1 MVTLRRKGGASGMF
15 HVERISALLLM
26 AATIAAAQSI
36 TSSII
41 GTIHDESGAVVP
53 NAVIT
58 ATNLATNARNEA
70 KADPNGNFVLLQL
83 TPGSYTVEVTA
94 PGFRK
99 YVRSGLVLELQ
110 QQPRID
116 ATLTVG
122 QVTEAVS
129 VTADAAVLET
139 TTSSI
144 GDVVNNHAILN
155 LPL

>member
-1 MVTLRRKGGASGMF
+1 MGTPRSQGGASRM
-15 HVERISALLLM
+15 HHCQRIYAVRLVSPAF
-26 AATIAAAQSI
+26 AEAQSI

-58 ATNLATNARNEA
+58 ATNLATNARSEA

-122 QVTEAVS
+122 QVTE
-129 VTADAAVLET
+129 
-139 TTSSI
+139 
-144 GDVVNNHAILN
+144 
-155 LPL
+155 